1 MAATAT
7 STNQAIDAAIGG
19 GGSRGRN
26 GNGFRKNG
34 GGHGDGGGF
43 HYSPARYRVAI
54 WVAIASIVMLF
65 TALISAYIVR
75 MASSDDWTPLRMPKV
90 LWLSTTV
97 ILISSVTIEI
107 SKRSLQHQR
116 NGEYGMWLTLTAL
129 LGVVFVGAQY
139 AAWRNL
145 ARQGVYMATNPHS
158 SFFYLFTA
166 VHGLHVLG
174 GLLALAYLLL
184 RTRQKRDTVE
194 GELRRVGAAE
204 AATVYWHF
212 LDGLWICLFLLL
224 FFWK

>member
-7 STNQAIDAAIGG
+7 STDSVVDATIGG

-34 GGHGDGGGF
+34 GGRGDGDDF
-43 HYSPARYRVAI
+43 HYSPARYRVGI

-65 TALISAYIVR
+65 TALTSAYIVR
-75 MASSDDWTPLRMPKV
+75 MASSNDWTPLVMPKV
-90 LWLSTTV
+90 LWLSTAV
-97 ILISSVTIEI
+97 ILISSVTVEI
-107 SKRSLQHQR
+107 SKRSLKRANESQ
-116 NGEYGMWLTLTAL
+116 YGLWLTLTAL
-129 LGVVFVGAQY
+129 LGVVFVGSQY

-184 RTRQKRDTVE
+184 RTRKKRNSVE

-204 AATVYWHF
+204 ATTVYWHF

>member
-7 STNQAIDAAIGG
+7 STNQIADAVIGG

-26 GNGFRKNG
+26 GNGFRKH
-34 GGHGDGGGF
+34 GGHGDGF
-43 HYSPARYRVAI
+43 HYSPARYRVGI

-65 TALISAYIVR
+65 TALTSAYIVR
-75 MASSDDWTPLRMPKV
+75 MASSNDWTPLVMPKV
-90 LWLSTTV
+90 LWLSTAV

-107 SKRSLQHQR
+107 SKRSLQRAKDSQ
-116 NGEYGMWLTLTAL
+116 YGLWLTLTAV
-129 LGVVFVGAQY
+129 LGVVFVGSQY

-174 GLLALAYLLL
+174 GLLALGYLLL
-184 RTRQKRDTVE
+184 RTRRKRDSVE